1 MTPSFLQVFF
11 QDEAVYSALNQV
23 KAATSRWINSSLH
36 NEAVLLDEVSKALL
50 DVASNKCRSQIYPD
64 MDVSASRTILDRK
77 GKNNQDLFG
86 ADLAVTLS
94 LFEGEL
100 LLKQRTALFQ
110 LKVGARQGTT
120 VKYTLDVRQIYLV
133 GHNKH
138 SNGRWFIA
146 VCDNEGIWNL
156 AAERVV
162 AEELT
167 ELQLSKG
174 QFPHADDRKQAL
186 QVADSWSSVA
196 EWTLDWLSGA
206 QGTDSDL
213 GDSKRLEEVLSQ
225 LRKKEQ
231 ETGKSRGPG
240 DEFESQYKQYEILLP
255 RIHIEYRAQSKRKK
269 QE

>member
-1 MTPSFLQVFF
+1 MTPSFSQVFF
-11 QDEAVYSALNQV
+11 QDDAVYSALNQV
-23 KAATSRWINSSLH
+23 REATRRWINSSLH
-36 NEAVLLDEVSKALL
+36 NEAILLNEVSDALL
-50 DVASNKCRSQIYPD
+50 EVASKKCRSPIYLD

-77 GKNNQDLFG
+77 GKNNRDLFG

-94 LFEGEL
+94 LFKDEQL
-100 LLKQRTALFQ
+100 IKQRTALFQ

-120 VKYTLDVRQIYLV
+120 VEYTLDVRQIYLV

-138 SNGRWFIA
+138 SIGRWFMA

-162 AEELT
+162 AEKLT
-167 ELQLSKG
+167 ELQLSKVP
-174 QFPHADDRKQAL
+174 FSHEADRKQAL
-186 QVADSWSSVA
+186 QVADSWSSMA

-213 GDSKRLEEVLSQ
+213 GDPKRLEEVLTQ

-231 ETGKSRGPG
+231 ETGKSWETG
-240 DEFESQYKQYEILLP
+240 DEFESQFKQYEILGLAPIP
-255 RIHIEYRAQSKRKK
+255 RTV
-269 QE
+269 

>member
-1 MTPSFLQVFF
+1 MTPSFSQVFF
-11 QDEAVYSALNQV
+11 QDDAVYIALNQV
-23 KAATSRWINSSLH
+23 KEATRRWINSSLH
-36 NEAVLLDEVSKALL
+36 NEAVLLNEVSDALL
-50 DVASNKCRSQIYPD
+50 KVASNKCRSQIYPD

-77 GKNNQDLFG
+77 GTNNQDLFG

-94 LFEGEL
+94 LFEGEQL
-100 LLKQRTALFQ
+100 IKQRTALFQ
-110 LKVGARQGTT
+110 LKVGARQGAT

-138 SNGRWFIA
+138 SIGRWFIA
-146 VCDNEGIWNL
+146 VCDNEGIWNF

-162 AEELT
+162 AEKLT
-167 ELQLSKG
+167 ELQLSKV
-174 QFPHADDRKQAL
+174 PYSHAADRKQAL
-186 QVADSWSSVA
+186 QVADSWSSMA

-213 GDSKRLEEVLSQ
+213 GDPKRLEEVLSQ

-231 ETGKSRGPG
+231 ESGRPWGLG
-240 DEFESQYKQYEILLP
+240 DEFESQFKQYEILLP
-255 RIHIEYRAQSKRKK
+255 RIHIEYRAQSKQKK